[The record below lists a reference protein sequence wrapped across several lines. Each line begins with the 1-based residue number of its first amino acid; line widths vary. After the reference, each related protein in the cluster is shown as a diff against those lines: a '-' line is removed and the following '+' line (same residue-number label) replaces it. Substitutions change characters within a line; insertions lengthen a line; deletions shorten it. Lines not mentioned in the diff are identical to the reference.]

1 MQRMTSRQS
10 GHRAGFTI
18 LELLVVVAVIA
29 ILASLGFVMVKNFG
43 QTSRDAQTQAT
54 IRKVDA
60 ALQDRLQSLSRF
72 YENSDRRAGTP
83 RVSIPVY
90 VDDPQK
96 YTFGPP
102 IGSDLT
108 DREIWSLNGSN
119 VPTRDFI
126 ELRARKKFK
135 QKHFPMNFS
144 EMDLDNDG
152 NSDVTGLAI
161 DAYPSGHDPET
172 ENSEVLYY
180 FLTQGA
186 KFGSEE
192 VAVVDFIDREIADT
206 DGDGLMEIVDGWGNP
221 IRFYRWPT
229 RLIRP
234 QPSGSETAN
243 VTTLNNSTLF
253 MNLTPPIETALFLI
267 GNVPSAQ
274 ILRNDPQDPLG
285 VNTAPADVFERTF
298 HTKQTWHAPL
308 VVSAGADGKFGLL
321 SPTKDPAAPPGPG
334 NVTTPRTYNTN
345 NPANYGHLA
354 QPDNTGDPTGEF
366 AQDNISNLM
375 LRVGGR

>member
-18 LELLVVVAVIA
+18 LELLVVVGVIA

-60 ALQDRLQSLSRF
+60 ALQDRLQALARF

-90 VDDPQK
+90 VDK
-96 YTFGPP
+96 T
-102 IGSDLT
+102 T
-108 DREIWSLNGSN
+108 DRQAWEANGTN
-119 VPTRDFI
+119 GAPPRVLI
-126 ELRARKKFK
+126 ELLARKKYK
-135 QKHFPMNFS
+135 RKHFPMNFA
-144 EMDLDNDG
+144 EIDHNNDG
-152 NSDVTGLAI
+152 IPDLQPPNTSA
-161 DAYPSGHDPET
+161 HKPET
-172 ENSEVLYY
+172 ENAAVLYY

-192 VAVVDFIDREIADT
+192 IAVVDFIDREIADT
-206 DGDGLMEIVDGWGNP
+206 DGDGLLEIVDGWGKP

-234 QPSGSETAN
+234 QSAGNESTN
-243 VTTLNNSTLF
+243 VTTLDNSTI
-253 MNLTPPIETALFLI
+253 NVNRAAIFLI
-267 GNVPSAQ
+267 GNIPSAQ

-285 VNTAPADVFERTF
+285 TNTAPADAFEQNF

-308 VVSAGADGKFGLL
+308 VVSAGPDGEFGLL
-321 SPTKDPAAPPGPG
+321 SPTEDG
-334 NVTTPRTYNTN
+334 
-345 NPANYGHLA
+345 ANYGHLA
-354 QPDNTGDPTGEF
+354 QPEPDNDPNKPTVEYL
-366 AQDNISNLM
+366 QDNVSNLL